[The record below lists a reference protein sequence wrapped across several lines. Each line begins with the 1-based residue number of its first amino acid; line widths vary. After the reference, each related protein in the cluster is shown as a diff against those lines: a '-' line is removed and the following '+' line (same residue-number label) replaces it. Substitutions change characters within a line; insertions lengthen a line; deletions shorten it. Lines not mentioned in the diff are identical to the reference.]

1 MLSPLLYRLIN
12 AGIIL
17 LTGLFALHIRFYDQS
32 IPNNFYWIII
42 LFSAFIF
49 LFLSGGESKDISDG
63 LTRLK
68 KISNRWCT
76 TFAIVLL
83 IILLTQSSLLFS
95 RIWLI
100 SWGVGAW
107 VALVIS
113 NFIFDFLISH
123 SIIKPGNQ
131 IRISIIGHN
140 QASQRLLDYISKNAW
155 SGYSLQAHVVDLS
168 SPFLADVERM
178 QLDEIWICLTL
189 EEAGQFKNLVEKLS
203 SSSAKIKFSPDLF
216 MMRLLNHGVSEISG
230 VPMIDISNSPF
241 EGKKLLLKNLEDFLL
256 SLLMIIFLSP
266 VFVIIA
272 LLVKLNSK
280 GPVFYRQY
288 RVGLN
293 GKPFEMLKFRTMPV
307 DTEKSGIRWGS
318 SDEKVVDSF
327 SLFLRKYN
335 LDELPQFLNVLQG
348 QMSIVG
354 PRPERVEFIAQFAR
368 EIPDYTKKHLVK
380 AGITGWAQVN
390 GLRGDTDLHSRIEYD
405 LYYIDNW
412 SLFLDLKIIFMT
424 AIETLM
430 PNQFLKK

>member
-131 IRISIIGHN
+131 IRIAIIGHN
-140 QASQRLLDYISKNAW
+140 QASQRLLDYIRKNAW
-155 SGYSLQAHVVDLS
+155 SGYSLQVHVSDIS
-168 SPFLADVERM
+168 SPSLADVERM

-189 EEAGQFKNLVEKLS
+189 EEASQFKDLVEKLS

-216 MMRLLNHGVSEISG
+216 MMRLLNHGISEISG

-256 SLLMIIFLSP
+256 SLLVVIFLSP
-266 VFVIIA
+266 VFLIIA

-293 GKPFEMLKFRTMPV
+293 GKPFGMLKFRTMPV

>member
-1 MLSPLLYRLIN
+1 MFSPLLFLLIN
-12 AGIIL
+12 AGLIL
-17 LTGLFALHIRFYDQS
+17 LTGLMALHIRFYDQS

-49 LFLSGGESKDISDG
+49 LFLSSGESKNISNG
-63 LTRLK
+63 FTRIK
-68 KISNRWCT
+68 KISNRWFI

-100 SWGVGAW
+100 SWGVSAW
-107 VALVIS
+107 IALLAS

-123 SIIKPGNQ
+123 SIIKPSNQ
-131 IRISIIGHN
+131 IRIAIVGHN
-140 QASQRLLDYISKNAW
+140 QASQRLLDYINKNTW
-155 SGYSLQAHVVDLS
+155 CPYSLQVHVKDLK
-168 SPFLADVERM
+168 SPSLADVEGM

-189 EEAGQFKNLVEKLS
+189 EEASQFKSLVEKLS
-203 SSSAKIKFSPDLF
+203 NSSAKIKFSPDFF
-216 MMRLLNHGVSEISG
+216 MLHLLNHGISEISG

-241 EGKKLLLKNLEDFLL
+241 EGKKLLVKNLEDFLL
-256 SLLMIIFLSP
+256 SLFVTIFLFP
-266 VFVIIA
+266 AFIMIA
-272 LLVKLNSK
+272 LLVKFNSK
-280 GPVFYRQY
+280 GPVFYQQY

-293 GKPFEMLKFRTMPV
+293 GKPFKMLKFRTMPA
-307 DTEKSGIRWGS
+307 DTEKSGIRWGR

-335 LDELPQFLNVLQG
+335 LDELPQFFNVLLG

-354 PRPERVEFIAQFAR
+354 PRPERVEFAAQFAR
-368 EIPDYTKKHLVK
+368 EIPNYTKKHLVK

-412 SLFLDLKIIFMT
+412 SLFLDLKIIFIT